1 MRKDRRLR
9 KIVRS
14 MTMEKNRI
22 MKNCWYGINEND
34 QEGAQVVNIRNMG
47 SKDIFT
53 RTEKILARSLANV
66 YCQ

>member
-1 MRKDRRLR
+1 
-9 KIVRS
+9 